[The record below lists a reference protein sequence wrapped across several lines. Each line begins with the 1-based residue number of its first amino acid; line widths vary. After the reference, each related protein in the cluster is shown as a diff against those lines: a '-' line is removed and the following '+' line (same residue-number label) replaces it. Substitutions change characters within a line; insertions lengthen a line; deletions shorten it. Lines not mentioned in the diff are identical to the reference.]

1 MKNSIMKVFWIFIGL
16 IVFMVVL
23 SIVLSAVFIPRY
35 AAYRYYGYYGMMG
48 FGWGYGGIFW
58 MSLMMIVPV
67 VLLIFFIIWILGIA
81 SGEGWHESEKLKEK
95 SAMDILD
102 ERLASGSITKEE
114 YDKIK
119 EELNKK

>member
-81 SGEGWHESEKLKEK
+81 SGEGWPESEKLKEK